1 MEFIETPTFSRMLH
15 DLLPDEEFRYLQNL
29 LVINPE
35 RGAVIRGSGGIRKLR
50 FGIRD
55 RGKSGGLR
63 LIYYWKKE
71 FQQIYLLVIYS
82 KSKKDNLSSA
92 ETALL
97 RKLVREI

>member
-15 DLLPDEEFRYLQNL
+15 DLLPDEELRNLQNL
-29 LVINPE
+29 LVMNPE
-35 RGAVIRGSGGIRKLR
+35 RGAIIRGSGGIRKLR
-50 FGIRD
+50 FGILD

-71 FQQIYLLVIYS
+71 FQQIFLLVIYS

-92 ETALL
+92 ETAFL
-97 RKLVREI
+97 RKLVKEI

>member
-1 MEFIETPTFSRMLH
+1 MLH

>member
-1 MEFIETPTFSRMLH
+1 MLR
-15 DLLPDEEFRYLQNL
+15 DLLPDEEFRNLQNL
-29 LVINPE
+29 LVMNPE
-35 RGAVIRGSGGIRKLR
+35 RGAIIRGSGGIRKLR
-50 FGIRD
+50 FGILD

-71 FQQIYLLVIYS
+71 FQQIFLLVIYS

-97 RKLVREI
+97 RKLVKEI